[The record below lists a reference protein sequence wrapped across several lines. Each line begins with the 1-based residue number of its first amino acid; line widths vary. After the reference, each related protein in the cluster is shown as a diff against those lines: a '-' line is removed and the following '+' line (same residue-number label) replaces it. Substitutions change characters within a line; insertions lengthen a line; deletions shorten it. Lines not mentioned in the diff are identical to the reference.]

1 MAPPVEAA
9 VILLNSLGLGGF
21 VPVLRPLYHY
31 LTSLGINPL
40 SLVALLVAIWSMWKA
55 ATRYLLVTVE
65 ISSGDL
71 VGVVHDL
78 LTARGITGYNMVA
91 TLERKS
97 QTHGDE
103 KLGELITFSWWSTWV
118 SGV

>member
-9 VILLNSLGLGGF
+9 VNLLNSLGLGGC
-21 VPVLRPLYHY
+21 VSVLRPLYHY

-55 ATRYLLVTVE
+55 ATRCLMATVE

-71 VGVVHDL
+71 VGVVQDL
-78 LTARGITGYNMVA
+78 LTARGIAGYNMVA

-97 QTHGDE
+97 QTHGD
-103 KLGELITFSWWSTWV
+103 
-118 SGV
+118 